1 MTVTIRNNAFETN
14 SSSMHSIVVMKDKNR
29 RYTKE
34 EYENS
39 MFIDEGVYNIY
50 DEEELQFDRAPF
62 RVLVAP
68 GDKLKYA
75 IASLCGPLSDRKD
88 KADAKLAEITAII
101 RKYIPKLEKINL
113 PTDLVRLWVD
123 EYDNLYE
130 PWETAV
136 DDDGVRRA
144 VNPDTGDRVRVEID
158 RDFYDEICYG
168 SVDHQSEFLLQN
180 FLKDTGTSLEDFLTM
195 PKYIVLVDGDEY
207 HEGEKLAHYGILNLA
222 NAEIY
227 DKGEHQNWM
236 HG

>member
-1 MTVTIRNNAFETN
+1 MTITIRSDAFETN
-14 SSSMHSIVVMKDKNR
+14 SSSMHSVVIMKDDGR
-29 RYTKE
+29 RYTEE
-34 EYENS
+34 EYSRS
-39 MFIDEGVYNIY
+39 MYINDDGAYDLI
-50 DEEELQFDRAPF
+50 DEEELEFGRAPF

-68 GDKLKYA
+68 GDKVKYA
-75 IASLCGPLSDRKD
+75 IASLCGPLSEQKD
-88 KADAKLAEITAII
+88 KANAKLAEITEIMH
-101 RKYIPKLEKINL
+101 KHFPKLTQINL
-113 PTDLVRLWVD
+113 PTGLVRLWKD
-123 EYDNLYE
+123 RDDNLYE

-144 VNPDTGDRVRVEID
+144 VNDTGDRVRVEID
-158 RDFYDEICYG
+158 QDFYDKICYG
-168 SVDHQSEFLLQN
+168 YVDHQSELLLQN

-207 HEGEKLAHYGILNLA
+207 YEGEKLAHYGILNLA